1 MGDATFSWTP
11 IIAAKRPCLFL
22 LIEVSEISGFH
33 QQDAFVSSLESY
45 VADEIPTELE
55 FRRTQYER
63 LELVLN
69 TGCDV
74 SPSDSPFHSGPL
86 SKAME
91 YGHTGCEYPRP
102 WSNKILI
109 GFDQKL
115 LSKSWLEV
123 DSSMPSEELKTL
135 MDTYPTDWPS
145 VDGENILLSRFP
157 RETAAPNPAYE
168 MEYGKW
174 IPGETWEAVRL
185 VALISNDK
193 KELHSQFINAVSQI
207 ESGNTRWQFESSRKG
222 LLN

>member
-1 MGDATFSWTP
+1 MESAKLSWTP

-22 LIEVSEISGFH
+22 LIEVSEISEFD
-33 QQDAFVSSLESY
+33 QKQAFVSSLKSY
-45 VADEIPTELE
+45 LADEITEKLE
-55 FRRTQYER
+55 FRCTQYER

-74 SPSDSPFHSGPL
+74 SPCDSPFHSGPL
-86 SKAME
+86 CKAME

-145 VDGENILLSRFP
+145 VDGEKILLSRFS
-157 RETAAPNPAYE
+157 RETAASNPVYE

-174 IPGETWEAVRL
+174 IPGETWEAVQL
-185 VALISNDK
+185 VALISNNK
-193 KELHSQFINAVSQI
+193 SELISQFSKAVSQI
-207 ESGNTRWQFESSRKG
+207 ESGNTRWKFESPFEGS
-222 LLN
+222 